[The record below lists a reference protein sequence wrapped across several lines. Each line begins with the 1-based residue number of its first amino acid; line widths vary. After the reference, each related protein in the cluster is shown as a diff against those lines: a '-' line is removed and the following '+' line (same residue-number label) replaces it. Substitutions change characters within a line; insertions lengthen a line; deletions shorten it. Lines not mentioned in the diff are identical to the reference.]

1 MSARKTIALE
11 KHKEMRIEYKNNVST
26 NRLADSISFAKK

>member
-1 MSARKTIALE
+1 MSAQKTIALE
-11 KHKEMRIEYKNNVST
+11 KHKEMRIESKINVST